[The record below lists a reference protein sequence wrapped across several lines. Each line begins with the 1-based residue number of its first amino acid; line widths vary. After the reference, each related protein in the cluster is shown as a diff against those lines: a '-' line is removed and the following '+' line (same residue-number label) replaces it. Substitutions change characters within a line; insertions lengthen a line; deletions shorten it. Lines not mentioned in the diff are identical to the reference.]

1 MSAACAGAASRK
13 HAPTSQPL
21 GIRMRSPVPA
31 LAPVPSLARAPFR
44 LFGVADAVDR
54 TGPVIGHQQRPV
66 LGDQDVGG
74 PTGIL
79 LVAGQPALR
88 EGLLPGVLAIGL
100 HDHALDAG
108 ALVFVAET

>member
-54 TGPVIGHQQRPV
+54 TGPVIGHQQRSV
-66 LGDQDVGG
+66 LGDHDVGG
-74 PTGIL
+74 PSGTP
-79 LVAGQPALR
+79 LVSRQPALPAA
-88 EGLLPGVLAIGL
+88 LPPGVPPIRL
-100 HDHALDAG
+100 
-108 ALVFVAET
+108 

>member
-44 LFGVADAVDR
+44 LFGVADAVNR
-54 TGPVIGHQQRPV
+54 TGPVIGHQHRPV
-66 LGDQDVGG
+66 LADQDVGG
-74 PTGIL
+74 PPGTPPRPR
-79 LVAGQPALR
+79 APAR
-88 EGLLPGVLAIGL
+88 PERPPPGLLPRRGPPLT
-100 HDHALDAG
+100 HSP
-108 ALVFVAET
+108 